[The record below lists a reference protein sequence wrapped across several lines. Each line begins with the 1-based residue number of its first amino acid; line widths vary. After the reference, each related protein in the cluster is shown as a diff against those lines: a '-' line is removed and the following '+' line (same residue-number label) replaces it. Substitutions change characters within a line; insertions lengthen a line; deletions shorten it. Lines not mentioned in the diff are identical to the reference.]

1 MSVKATAKAWRPHLL
16 VACALALIVLSGL
29 DAALRHVLT
38 DYRFR
43 WTERAASGEVV
54 VVAIDPPSLEAIG
67 VWPWSRYYYAGVI
80 SQLQRAGARDIVVDI
95 DFSAPSE
102 PTADATLRDALR
114 EAGGSVVLPAFR
126 QPGRDANGALLTR
139 VNRPLPAFADLAWS
153 GLVNVPVDSDG
164 RVRRYPRAEVLDG
177 ELMPAMATILAGRP
191 DSATGEFLI
200 DFGIRR
206 DSVPLVSFVDVLR
219 GNAEALAR
227 VRDKRVI
234 VGGTALE
241 LGDRFAVPNGALIPG
256 PLLQAIAAESILQQR
271 DLHLTSSTLT
281 LIAVAALFAAMIV
294 LWRLPA
300 GYRVACLIGIATLVE
315 AACLATQWRLAVIP
329 DTTLFH
335 ATIAFYLGTIA
346 LDEIDLRTLVGS
358 IAERRFQRV
367 AMSLGD
373 GLICVDHAARISLWN
388 TAAQEIFGYRADEI
402 VGKPFATLLAAH
414 AADLMLALHE
424 QPSGAR
430 IVRIEGRRQNGETFP
445 LELSLSAWQGVDGMQ
460 HGVLARDVSAR
471 EAEAARIRYLAEND
485 MITGLP
491 NRLTFQARLAE
502 AIRARPADAGEGF
515 ALLIVGVNEYQQ
527 IKDMLG
533 YATGDLVLRA
543 AGERIRAT
551 VPANSV
557 VARLASNEFAVLLFD
572 GIIDAVTA
580 AHCIVRAFDTP
591 LEGGREH
598 QVRVSIGTARYPFDG
613 KTADELL
620 GAGHLAQGR
629 AKADKHGV
637 VAAFVPAFRQE
648 LEARLTLEAE
658 LTLAADREEFELFYQ
673 PQVRLSDAAVI
684 GAEALIRW
692 RHPTRGLVPPGQF
705 IPVVNTSPLSE
716 RVANWVLVTAC
727 CQARGWEVAGKP
739 VRVGVNLSPSQVLSG
754 SLVTSVRTAL
764 ALTQL
769 SPHWLELEVTEDI
782 ILADAERALAMFR
795 EIQGLGVR
803 VVFDDFGTG
812 YASLTYLKQFPL
824 DGLKIDRSFVT
835 ELRPGSGDAAIVSST
850 IELSKKLGL
859 DVIAEGIEDTAT
871 ANWLLAHGCQEG
883 QGYYFGRPTSAD
895 EFAEKFLQLA
905 APTEPDPML
914 EVA

>member
-16 VACALALIVLSGL
+16 VACALALIMLSGL

-67 VWPWSRYYYAGVI
+67 VWPWSRYLYAGVV
-80 SQLQRAGARDIVVDI
+80 SQLQRAGARDIVLDI
-95 DFSAPSE
+95 DFSSPSE
-102 PTADATLRDALR
+102 ATADAALRDALR
-114 EAGGSVVLPAFR
+114 AAGGSVVLPAFR
-126 QPGRDANGALLTR
+126 QPGRDANGALLTH
-139 VNRPLPAFADLAWS
+139 VNRPLPMFADLAWS
-153 GLVNVPVDSDG
+153 ALVNVPVDSDG
-164 RVRRYPRAEVLDG
+164 RVRRYPRAETLGG

-191 DSATGEFLI
+191 DSAAGEFLI

-206 DSVPLVSFVDVLR
+206 DSVPVVSFVDVLR
-219 GNAEALAR
+219 GKPQALAG

-234 VGGTALE
+234 VGATALE

-271 DLHLTSSTLT
+271 DLHLTSSALT
-281 LIAVAALFAAMIV
+281 LIAVVALFATMIV
-294 LWRLPA
+294 LWRFPA
-300 GYRVACLIGIATLVE
+300 GYRVACLIGVAVAVE
-315 AACLATQWRLAVIP
+315 AACLALQWRLPVIP
-329 DTTLFH
+329 DTTLFQ

-373 GLICVDHAARISLWN
+373 GLICVDQAERISLWN

-402 VGKPFATLLAAH
+402 VGMPFATLLADPAG
-414 AADLMLALHE
+414 MTLAPQE
-424 QPSGAR
+424 QPNGAR
-430 IVRIEGRRQNGETFP
+430 IVRVEGWRQSGETFP
-445 LELSLSAWQGVDGMQ
+445 LELTLSAWQGVDGVQ
-460 HGVLARDVSAR
+460 YGVLARDVSAR

-491 NRLTFQARLAE
+491 NRLTFQVRVAE
-502 AIRARPADAGEGF
+502 AIRACPADAGEGF
-515 ALLIVGVNEYQQ
+515 ALLIIGINEYQQ

-533 YATGDLVLRA
+533 YATGDLLLRA
-543 AGERIRAT
+543 AGERIRTAM
-551 VPANSV
+551 PANSI

-572 GIIDAVTA
+572 GIIDAATA
-580 AHCIVRAFDTP
+580 GQCIARAFDAP

-598 QVRVSIGTARYPFDG
+598 QVRASIGIARYPFDG
-613 KTADELL
+613 KSADELL

-629 AKADKHGV
+629 AKTDKHGAV
-637 VAAFVPAFRQE
+637 VAFAPAFRQE

-673 PQVRLSDAAVI
+673 PQVRLTDGAVI

-727 CQARGWEVAGKP
+727 CQARAWEVAGRP

-754 SLVTSVRTAL
+754 TLVTSVRTAL
-764 ALTQL
+764 ALTCL
-769 SPHWLELEVTEDI
+769 SPRWLELEVTEDI
-782 ILADAERALAMFR
+782 ILADAEKALAMFR

-812 YASLTYLKQFPL
+812 YASLSYLKQFPL

-859 DVIAEGIEDTAT
+859 DVIAEGIEDAAT

-883 QGYYFGRPTSAD
+883 QGYYFGRPTPAD
-895 EFAEKFLQLA
+895 EFAEKFLQLTA
-905 APTEPDPML
+905 LSEPDPVL